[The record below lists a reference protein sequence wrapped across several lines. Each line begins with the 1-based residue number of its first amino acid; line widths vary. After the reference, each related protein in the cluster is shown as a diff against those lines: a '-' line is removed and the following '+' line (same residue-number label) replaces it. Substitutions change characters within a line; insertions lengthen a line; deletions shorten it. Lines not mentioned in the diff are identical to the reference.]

1 MNVSACAAPSTAK
14 YLHRQ
19 TILLSS
25 LLLLLLSSAALA
37 QQTVFNVPT
46 TDILDK
52 GKVYVEVDVSAKVHD
67 ERALKKFSSVVPRVV
82 VGVRPRRV
90 EVGLN
95 VTGNIQPGKDSTTLV
110 PNVKVKLYGNEGNG
124 WAMVTGANVYLPV
137 RQRVYNAGVYSYVQF
152 SKTLGSKTRLGF
164 GGYFFSRNV
173 VSPNA
178 NRAGGQFT
186 LEQSLTH
193 WLSFNADWF
202 TGRHSLG
209 YLTFGPAFK
218 LGKRT
223 LATAAYA
230 IGNENVRDGN
240 HFLYF
245 SLGYLVN

>member
-1 MNVSACAAPSTAK
+1 MTEYYLAA
-14 YLHRQ
+14 
-19 TILLSS
+19 
-25 LLLLLLSSAALA
+25 SSAKFSGPRNWLISGLLVIGLGSVALA

-82 VGVRPRRV
+82 VGVRQRRV

-95 VTGNIQPGKDSTTLV
+95 VTGNIQPGRDSTTLV

-137 RQRVYNAGVYSYVQF
+137 RQRVYNAGVYNYVQV
-152 SKTLGSKTRLGF
+152 SKMLGSKTRIGF

-202 TGRHSLG
+202 TGRHSMG

-223 LATAAYA
+223 VGTAAYA
-230 IGNENVRDGN
+230 IGNEHVRDGN